1 MLRRGSKLTTEQF
14 RVAYPSWGDL
24 LTLLGVFIVATVL
37 GSLLTGVLQKIG
49 SVSVGFG
56 AFLGYVIQFSLVIIF
71 GLFQR
76 KIRSPKETRLLK
88 FGLAKL
94 DFVIILWGTIMVLAT
109 GVVIEPLLNLFPE
122 TYLDRLGNIMA
133 AGGWM
138 MFTSIVIAPIM
149 EEILF
154 RGILQDALMRKYG
167 VFVGILI
174 ASAVFGIVH
183 IIPQQVV
190 NAFMIGIVLGYI
202 YYRTGA
208 LLPVILIHCINN
220 AISYF
225 TWMLNGETQTL
236 RQQCETLLKRRAAM
250 LETLDKM
257 AESAPGTRTYFAAKA
272 AYFYFSPAATISRE
286 EMQRYAAAWKAFRAK
301 QQKRLEEYDPL
312 KQQTVRKIG
321 DAILANGIPGDPV
334 VNWIWSQKND

>member
-1 MLRRGSKLTTEQF
+1 MLRRGGKLTTEEF

-37 GSLLTGVLQKIG
+37 GSLLTGILQKIG
-49 SVSVGFG
+49 SISVGFG
-56 AFLGYVIQFSLVIIF
+56 SFLGYVIQFSLVIIF

-76 KIRSPKETRLLK
+76 KNRSPKGTRLLK

-94 DFVIILWGTIMVLAT
+94 DFVIILWGTIIVLAT

-225 TWMLNGETQTL
+225 TWMLNGETLLSTREQMGNDTL
-236 RQQCETLLKRRAAM
+236 YFTVYGIACVLFVIGFVSIAIRISKEEKRRQ
-250 LETLDKM
+250 LEVSGGDG
-257 AESAPGTRTYFAAKA
+257 A
-272 AYFYFSPAATISRE
+272 
-286 EMQRYAAAWKAFRAK
+286 
-301 QQKRLEEYDPL
+301 
-312 KQQTVRKIG
+312 QTV
-321 DAILANGIPGDPV
+321 ANASSPDSGLMTEEPLVASSVSNEKTGL
-334 VNWIWSQKND
+334 NGQKTSTDHTNRVD

>member
-225 TWMLNGETQTL
+225 TWMLNGETLLSTREQMGNDTL
-236 RQQCETLLKRRAAM
+236 YFTVYGIACVLFVIGFVSIAIRISKEEKRRQ
-250 LETLDKM
+250 LEVSGGDG
-257 AESAPGTRTYFAAKA
+257 A
-272 AYFYFSPAATISRE
+272 
-286 EMQRYAAAWKAFRAK
+286 
-301 QQKRLEEYDPL
+301 
-312 KQQTVRKIG
+312 QTV
-321 DAILANGIPGDPV
+321 ANASSPDSGLMTEEPLVASSDSNEKTGL
-334 VNWIWSQKND
+334 NGQKTSTDHTNRVD

>member
-56 AFLGYVIQFSLVIIF
+56 SFLGYVIQFSLVIIF

-183 IIPQQVV
+183 LIPQQVV

-225 TWMLNGETQTL
+225 TWMLNGETLLSTREQMGNDTL
-236 RQQCETLLKRRAAM
+236 YFTVYGIACVLFVIGFVSIAIRISKEEKRRQ
-250 LETLDKM
+250 LEVSGGDG
-257 AESAPGTRTYFAAKA
+257 A
-272 AYFYFSPAATISRE
+272 
-286 EMQRYAAAWKAFRAK
+286 
-301 QQKRLEEYDPL
+301 
-312 KQQTVRKIG
+312 QTV
-321 DAILANGIPGDPV
+321 ANASSPDSGLMTEEPLVASSVSNEKTGL
-334 VNWIWSQKND
+334 NGQKTSTDHTNRVD

>member
-37 GSLLTGVLQKIG
+37 GSLLIGVLQKIG

-183 IIPQQVV
+183 LIPQQVV

-225 TWMLNGETQTL
+225 TWMLNGETLLSTREQMGNDTL
-236 RQQCETLLKRRAAM
+236 YFTVYGIACVLFVIGFVSIAIRISKEEKRRQ
-250 LETLDKM
+250 LEVSGGDG
-257 AESAPGTRTYFAAKA
+257 A
-272 AYFYFSPAATISRE
+272 
-286 EMQRYAAAWKAFRAK
+286 
-301 QQKRLEEYDPL
+301 
-312 KQQTVRKIG
+312 QTV
-321 DAILANGIPGDPV
+321 ANASSPDSGLMTEEPLVASSVSNEKTGL
-334 VNWIWSQKND
+334 NGQKTSTDHTNRVD

>member
-1 MLRRGSKLTTEQF
+1 MLRRGSKLTTEEF

-37 GSLLTGVLQKIG
+37 GSLLTGILQKIG

-56 AFLGYVIQFSLVIIF
+56 SFLGYVIQFSLVIIF

-76 KIRSPKETRLLK
+76 KIRSPKGTRLLK

-183 IIPQQVV
+183 LIPQQVV

-225 TWMLNGETQTL
+225 TWMLNGETLLSTREQMGNDTL
-236 RQQCETLLKRRAAM
+236 YFTVYGIACVLFVIGFVSIAIRISKEEKRRQLEVSGGDSTQNAANASSPDSG
-250 LETLDKM
+250 LSTEVSLD
-257 AESAPGTRTYFAAKA
+257 ASSASNEKTGLNG
-272 AYFYFSPAATISRE
+272 
-286 EMQRYAAAWKAFRAK
+286 
-301 QQKRLEEYDPL
+301 QKTSTDHTNRVD
-312 KQQTVRKIG
+312 
-321 DAILANGIPGDPV
+321 
-334 VNWIWSQKND
+334 

>member
-37 GSLLTGVLQKIG
+37 GSLLTGILQKIG

-56 AFLGYVIQFSLVIIF
+56 SFLGYVIQFSLVIIF

-76 KIRSPKETRLLK
+76 KIRSPKGTRLLK

-183 IIPQQVV
+183 LIPQQVV

-225 TWMLNGETQTL
+225 TWMLNGETLLSTREQMGNDTL
-236 RQQCETLLKRRAAM
+236 YFTVYGIACVLFVIGFVSIAIRISKEEKRRQ
-250 LETLDKM
+250 LEVLGGDG
-257 AESAPGTRTYFAAKA
+257 A
-272 AYFYFSPAATISRE
+272 
-286 EMQRYAAAWKAFRAK
+286 
-301 QQKRLEEYDPL
+301 
-312 KQQTVRKIG
+312 QTV
-321 DAILANGIPGDPV
+321 ANASSPDSGLMTEEPLVASSVSNEKTGL
-334 VNWIWSQKND
+334 NGQKTSTDHTNRVD

>member
-183 IIPQQVV
+183 LIPQQVV

-225 TWMLNGETQTL
+225 TWMLNGG
-236 RQQCETLLKRRAAM
+236 TLLSTREQMGNDTLYFTVYGIACVLFVIGFVSIAIRISKEEKRRQ
-250 LETLDKM
+250 LEVSGGDG
-257 AESAPGTRTYFAAKA
+257 A
-272 AYFYFSPAATISRE
+272 
-286 EMQRYAAAWKAFRAK
+286 
-301 QQKRLEEYDPL
+301 
-312 KQQTVRKIG
+312 QTV
-321 DAILANGIPGDPV
+321 ANASSPDSGLMTEEPLVASSVSNEKTGL
-334 VNWIWSQKND
+334 NGQKTSTDHTNRVD

>member
-37 GSLLTGVLQKIG
+37 GSLLTGILQKMG

-56 AFLGYVIQFSLVIIF
+56 SFLGYVIQFSLVIIF

-183 IIPQQVV
+183 LIPQQVV

-225 TWMLNGETQTL
+225 TWMLNGETLLSTREQMGNDTL
-236 RQQCETLLKRRAAM
+236 YFTVYGIACVLFVIGFVSIAIRISKEEKRRQ
-250 LETLDKM
+250 LEVSGGDG
-257 AESAPGTRTYFAAKA
+257 A
-272 AYFYFSPAATISRE
+272 
-286 EMQRYAAAWKAFRAK
+286 
-301 QQKRLEEYDPL
+301 
-312 KQQTVRKIG
+312 QTV
-321 DAILANGIPGDPV
+321 ANASSPDSGLMTEEPLVASSVSNEKTGL
-334 VNWIWSQKND
+334 NGQKTSTDHTNRVD

>member
-1 MLRRGSKLTTEQF
+1 MLRRGSKLTTEEF

-37 GSLLTGVLQKIG
+37 GSLLTGILQKIG

-56 AFLGYVIQFSLVIIF
+56 SFLGYVIQFSLVIIF

-225 TWMLNGETQTL
+225 TWMLNGETLLSTREQMGNDTL
-236 RQQCETLLKRRAAM
+236 YFTVYGIACVLFVIGFVSIAIRISKEEKRRQLEVSGGDSTQNASSLDSGFSTDVS
-250 LETLDKM
+250 LETV
-257 AESAPGTRTYFAAKA
+257 
-272 AYFYFSPAATISRE
+272 PASNEKTSLNG
-286 EMQRYAAAWKAFRAK
+286 
-301 QQKRLEEYDPL
+301 QKTSTDHTNRVD
-312 KQQTVRKIG
+312 
-321 DAILANGIPGDPV
+321 
-334 VNWIWSQKND
+334 

>member
-37 GSLLTGVLQKIG
+37 GSLLTGILQKMG

-76 KIRSPKETRLLK
+76 KIRSPKGTRLLK

-94 DFVIILWGTIMVLAT
+94 DFVIILWGTIIVLAT

-225 TWMLNGETQTL
+225 TWMLNGG
-236 RQQCETLLKRRAAM
+236 TLLSTREQMGNDTLYFTVYGIACVLFVIGFVSIAIRISKEEKRRQ
-250 LETLDKM
+250 LEVSGGD
-257 AESAPGTRTYFAAKA
+257 SAQNVANAS
-272 AYFYFSPAATISRE
+272 SPDSGLMTE
-286 EMQRYAAAWKAFRAK
+286 EPLVASSVSNEKTGLNG
-301 QQKRLEEYDPL
+301 QKTSTDHTNRVD
-312 KQQTVRKIG
+312 
-321 DAILANGIPGDPV
+321 
-334 VNWIWSQKND
+334 

>member
-1 MLRRGSKLTTEQF
+1 MLRRGGKLTTEEF

-37 GSLLTGVLQKIG
+37 GSLLTGILQKIG

-56 AFLGYVIQFSLVIIF
+56 SFLGYVIQFSLVIIF

-76 KIRSPKETRLLK
+76 KIRSPKGTRLLK

-183 IIPQQVV
+183 LIPQQVV

-225 TWMLNGETQTL
+225 TWMLNGETLLSTREQMGNDTL
-236 RQQCETLLKRRAAM
+236 YFTVYGIACVLFVIGFVSIAIRISKEEKRRQ
-250 LETLDKM
+250 LEVSGGDG
-257 AESAPGTRTYFAAKA
+257 A
-272 AYFYFSPAATISRE
+272 
-286 EMQRYAAAWKAFRAK
+286 
-301 QQKRLEEYDPL
+301 
-312 KQQTVRKIG
+312 QTV
-321 DAILANGIPGDPV
+321 ANASSPDSGLMTEEPLVASSVSNEKTGL
-334 VNWIWSQKND
+334 NGQKTSTDHTNRVD

>member
-1 MLRRGSKLTTEQF
+1 MLRRGGKLTTEEF

-37 GSLLTGVLQKIG
+37 GSLLTGILQKMG

-56 AFLGYVIQFSLVIIF
+56 SFLGYVIQFSLVIIF

-76 KIRSPKETRLLK
+76 KNRSPKGTRLLK

-94 DFVIILWGTIMVLAT
+94 DFVIILWGTIIVLAT

-225 TWMLNGETQTL
+225 TWMLNGGILLSTREQMGNDTL
-236 RQQCETLLKRRAAM
+236 YFTVYGIACVLFVIGFVSIAIRISKEEKHRQ
-250 LETLDKM
+250 LEVSGGDG
-257 AESAPGTRTYFAAKA
+257 A
-272 AYFYFSPAATISRE
+272 
-286 EMQRYAAAWKAFRAK
+286 
-301 QQKRLEEYDPL
+301 
-312 KQQTVRKIG
+312 QTV
-321 DAILANGIPGDPV
+321 ANASSPDSGLMTEEPLVASSVSNEKTGL
-334 VNWIWSQKND
+334 NGQKTSTDHTNRVD

>member
-183 IIPQQVV
+183 LIPQQVV

-225 TWMLNGETQTL
+225 TWMLNGETLLSTREQMGNDTL
-236 RQQCETLLKRRAAM
+236 YFTVYGIACVLFVIGFVSIAIRISKEEKRRQ
-250 LETLDKM
+250 LEVSGGDG
-257 AESAPGTRTYFAAKA
+257 A
-272 AYFYFSPAATISRE
+272 
-286 EMQRYAAAWKAFRAK
+286 
-301 QQKRLEEYDPL
+301 
-312 KQQTVRKIG
+312 QTV
-321 DAILANGIPGDPV
+321 ANASSPDSGLMTEEPLVASSVSNEKTGL
-334 VNWIWSQKND
+334 NGQKTSTDHTNRAD

>member
-37 GSLLTGVLQKIG
+37 GSLLTGILQKIG

-76 KIRSPKETRLLK
+76 KIRSPKGTRLLK

-122 TYLDRLGNIMA
+122 TNLDRLGNIMA

-183 IIPQQVV
+183 LIPQQVV

-225 TWMLNGETQTL
+225 TWMLNGETLLSTREQMGNDTL
-236 RQQCETLLKRRAAM
+236 YFTVYGIACVLFVIGFVSIALRISKEEKRRQLEVLGGDSTQHAANASSPDSGLSTDVS
-250 LETLDKM
+250 LETV
-257 AESAPGTRTYFAAKA
+257 
-272 AYFYFSPAATISRE
+272 PASNEKTSLNG
-286 EMQRYAAAWKAFRAK
+286 
-301 QQKRLEEYDPL
+301 QKTSTDHTNRVD
-312 KQQTVRKIG
+312 
-321 DAILANGIPGDPV
+321 
-334 VNWIWSQKND
+334 

>member
-183 IIPQQVV
+183 IIPQHVV

-225 TWMLNGETQTL
+225 TWMLNGETLLSTREQMGNDTL
-236 RQQCETLLKRRAAM
+236 YFTVYGIACVLFVIGFVSIAIRISKEEKRRQ
-250 LETLDKM
+250 LEVSGGDG
-257 AESAPGTRTYFAAKA
+257 A
-272 AYFYFSPAATISRE
+272 
-286 EMQRYAAAWKAFRAK
+286 
-301 QQKRLEEYDPL
+301 
-312 KQQTVRKIG
+312 QTV
-321 DAILANGIPGDPV
+321 ANASSPDSGLMTEEPLVASSVSNEKTGL
-334 VNWIWSQKND
+334 NGQKTSTDHTNRVD

>member
-1 MLRRGSKLTTEQF
+1 MLRRGGKLTAEEF

-37 GSLLTGVLQKIG
+37 GSLLTGILQKMG

-56 AFLGYVIQFSLVIIF
+56 SFLGYVIQFSLVIIF

-76 KIRSPKETRLLK
+76 KIRSPKGTRLLK

-183 IIPQQVV
+183 LIPQQVV

-202 YYRTGA
+202 FYRTGA

-225 TWMLNGETQTL
+225 TWMLNGETLLSTREQMGNDTL
-236 RQQCETLLKRRAAM
+236 YFTVYGIACVLFVIGFVSIAIRISKEEKRRQ
-250 LETLDKM
+250 LEVSGGDG
-257 AESAPGTRTYFAAKA
+257 A
-272 AYFYFSPAATISRE
+272 
-286 EMQRYAAAWKAFRAK
+286 
-301 QQKRLEEYDPL
+301 
-312 KQQTVRKIG
+312 QTV
-321 DAILANGIPGDPV
+321 ANASSPDSGLMTEEPLVASSVSNEKTGL
-334 VNWIWSQKND
+334 NGQKTSTDHTNRVD

>member
-1 MLRRGSKLTTEQF
+1 MLRRGGKLTTEEF

-37 GSLLTGVLQKIG
+37 GSLLTGILQKMG

-56 AFLGYVIQFSLVIIF
+56 SFLGYVIQFSLVIIF

-76 KIRSPKETRLLK
+76 KIRSPQGTRLLK

-225 TWMLNGETQTL
+225 TWMLNGETLLSTREQMGNDTL
-236 RQQCETLLKRRAAM
+236 YFTVYGIACVLFVIGFVSIAIRISKEEKRRQ
-250 LETLDKM
+250 LEVSGGDG
-257 AESAPGTRTYFAAKA
+257 A
-272 AYFYFSPAATISRE
+272 
-286 EMQRYAAAWKAFRAK
+286 
-301 QQKRLEEYDPL
+301 
-312 KQQTVRKIG
+312 QTV
-321 DAILANGIPGDPV
+321 ANASSPDSGLMTEEPLVASSVSNEKTGL
-334 VNWIWSQKND
+334 NGQKTSTDHTNRVD

>member
-49 SVSVGFG
+49 NVSVGFG

-154 RGILQDALMRKYG
+154 RGILHDALMRKYG

-183 IIPQQVV
+183 LIPQQVV

-225 TWMLNGETQTL
+225 TWMLNGETLLSTREQMGNDTL
-236 RQQCETLLKRRAAM
+236 YFTVYGIACVLFVIGFVSIAIRISKEEKRRQ
-250 LETLDKM
+250 LEVSGGDG
-257 AESAPGTRTYFAAKA
+257 A
-272 AYFYFSPAATISRE
+272 
-286 EMQRYAAAWKAFRAK
+286 
-301 QQKRLEEYDPL
+301 
-312 KQQTVRKIG
+312 QTV
-321 DAILANGIPGDPV
+321 ANASSPDSGLMTEEPLVASSVSNEKTGL
-334 VNWIWSQKND
+334 NGQKTSTDHTNRVD

>member
-183 IIPQQVV
+183 LIPQQVV

-225 TWMLNGETQTL
+225 TWMLNGETLLSTREQMGNDTL
-236 RQQCETLLKRRAAM
+236 YFTVYGIACVLFVIGFVSIAIRISKEEKRRQ
-250 LETLDKM
+250 LEVSGGDG
-257 AESAPGTRTYFAAKA
+257 A
-272 AYFYFSPAATISRE
+272 
-286 EMQRYAAAWKAFRAK
+286 
-301 QQKRLEEYDPL
+301 
-312 KQQTVRKIG
+312 QTV
-321 DAILANGIPGDPV
+321 ANASSPDSGLMTEEPLVASSASNEKTGL
-334 VNWIWSQKND
+334 NGQKTSTDHTNRVD

>member
-1 MLRRGSKLTTEQF
+1 MLRRGSKLTTEEF

-24 LTLLGVFIVATVL
+24 LILLGVFIVATVL
-37 GSLLTGVLQKIG
+37 GSLLTGILQKIG

-56 AFLGYVIQFSLVIIF
+56 SFLGYVIQFSLVIIF

-76 KIRSPKETRLLK
+76 KIRSPKGTRLLK

-225 TWMLNGETQTL
+225 TWMLNGETLLSTREQMGNDTL
-236 RQQCETLLKRRAAM
+236 YFTVYGIACVLFVIGFVSIAIRISKEEKRRQ
-250 LETLDKM
+250 LEVSGGDG
-257 AESAPGTRTYFAAKA
+257 A
-272 AYFYFSPAATISRE
+272 
-286 EMQRYAAAWKAFRAK
+286 
-301 QQKRLEEYDPL
+301 
-312 KQQTVRKIG
+312 QTV
-321 DAILANGIPGDPV
+321 ANASSPDSGLMTEEPLVASSVSNEKTGL
-334 VNWIWSQKND
+334 NGQKTSTDHTNRVD

>member
-183 IIPQQVV
+183 LIPQQVV

-225 TWMLNGETQTL
+225 TWMLNGETLLSTREQMGNDTL
-236 RQQCETLLKRRAAM
+236 YFTVYGIACVLFVIGFVSIAIRISKEEKRRQLEVSGGDGAQNAAN
-250 LETLDKM
+250 
-257 AESAPGTRTYFAAKA
+257 AS
-272 AYFYFSPAATISRE
+272 SPDSGLMTE
-286 EMQRYAAAWKAFRAK
+286 EPLVASSVSNEKTGLNG
-301 QQKRLEEYDPL
+301 QKTSTDHTNRVD
-312 KQQTVRKIG
+312 
-321 DAILANGIPGDPV
+321 
-334 VNWIWSQKND
+334 

>member
-1 MLRRGSKLTTEQF
+1 MLRRGSKLTTEEF

-37 GSLLTGVLQKIG
+37 GSLLTGILQKIG

-56 AFLGYVIQFSLVIIF
+56 SFLGYVIQFSLVIIF

-76 KIRSPKETRLLK
+76 KIRSPKGTRLLK

-225 TWMLNGETQTL
+225 TWMLNGETLLSTREQMGNDTL
-236 RQQCETLLKRRAAM
+236 YFTVYGIACVLFVIGFVSIAIRISKEEKRRQ
-250 LETLDKM
+250 LEVSGGDG
-257 AESAPGTRTYFAAKA
+257 A
-272 AYFYFSPAATISRE
+272 
-286 EMQRYAAAWKAFRAK
+286 
-301 QQKRLEEYDPL
+301 
-312 KQQTVRKIG
+312 QTV
-321 DAILANGIPGDPV
+321 ANASSPDSGLMTEEPLVASSVSNEKTGL
-334 VNWIWSQKND
+334 NGQKTSTDHTNRVD

>member
-122 TYLDRLGNIMA
+122 TYWDRLGNIMA

-183 IIPQQVV
+183 LIPQQVV

-225 TWMLNGETQTL
+225 TWMLNGETLLSTREQMGNDTL
-236 RQQCETLLKRRAAM
+236 YFTVYGIACVLFVIGFVSIAIRISKEEKRRQ
-250 LETLDKM
+250 LEVSGGDG
-257 AESAPGTRTYFAAKA
+257 A
-272 AYFYFSPAATISRE
+272 
-286 EMQRYAAAWKAFRAK
+286 
-301 QQKRLEEYDPL
+301 
-312 KQQTVRKIG
+312 QTV
-321 DAILANGIPGDPV
+321 ANASSPDSGLMTEEPLVASSVSNEKTGL
-334 VNWIWSQKND
+334 NGQKTSTDHTNRVD

>member
-1 MLRRGSKLTTEQF
+1 MLRRDSKLTTEQF

-37 GSLLTGVLQKIG
+37 GSLLTGILQKIG

-76 KIRSPKETRLLK
+76 KIRSPKGTRLLK

-94 DFVIILWGTIMVLAT
+94 DFVIILWGTIIVLAT

-183 IIPQQVV
+183 LIPQQVV

-225 TWMLNGETQTL
+225 TWMLNGG
-236 RQQCETLLKRRAAM
+236 TLLSTREQMGNDTLYFTVYGIACVLFVIGFVSIAIRISKEEKRRQ
-250 LETLDKM
+250 LEVSGGDG
-257 AESAPGTRTYFAAKA
+257 A
-272 AYFYFSPAATISRE
+272 
-286 EMQRYAAAWKAFRAK
+286 
-301 QQKRLEEYDPL
+301 
-312 KQQTVRKIG
+312 QTV
-321 DAILANGIPGDPV
+321 ANASSPDSGLMTEEPLVASSVSNEKTGL
-334 VNWIWSQKND
+334 NGQKTSTDHTNRVD

>member
-76 KIRSPKETRLLK
+76 KIRSPQGTRLLK

-183 IIPQQVV
+183 LIPQQVV

-225 TWMLNGETQTL
+225 TWMLNGETLLSTREQMGNDTL
-236 RQQCETLLKRRAAM
+236 YFTVYGIACVLFVIGFVSIAIRISKEEKRRQ
-250 LETLDKM
+250 LEVSGGDG
-257 AESAPGTRTYFAAKA
+257 A
-272 AYFYFSPAATISRE
+272 
-286 EMQRYAAAWKAFRAK
+286 
-301 QQKRLEEYDPL
+301 
-312 KQQTVRKIG
+312 QTV
-321 DAILANGIPGDPV
+321 ANASSPDSGLMTEEPLVASSVSNEKTGL
-334 VNWIWSQKND
+334 NGQKTSTDHTNRVD

>member
-37 GSLLTGVLQKIG
+37 GSLLTGILQKIG

-56 AFLGYVIQFSLVIIF
+56 SFLGYVIQFSLVIIF

-76 KIRSPKETRLLK
+76 KIRSPKGTRLLK

-183 IIPQQVV
+183 LIPQQVV

-225 TWMLNGETQTL
+225 TWMLNGETLLSTREQMGNDTL
-236 RQQCETLLKRRAAM
+236 YFTVYGIACVLFVIGFVSIAIRISKEEKRRQ
-250 LETLDKM
+250 LEVSGGDG
-257 AESAPGTRTYFAAKA
+257 A
-272 AYFYFSPAATISRE
+272 
-286 EMQRYAAAWKAFRAK
+286 
-301 QQKRLEEYDPL
+301 
-312 KQQTVRKIG
+312 QTVANASSPDSVLMTEVPL
-321 DAILANGIPGDPV
+321 DASSASNEKTGLNG
-334 VNWIWSQKND
+334 QKTSTDHTNRVD

>member
-183 IIPQQVV
+183 LIPQQVV

-225 TWMLNGETQTL
+225 TWMLNGG
-236 RQQCETLLKRRAAM
+236 TLLSTREQMGNDTLYFTVYGIACVLFVIGFVSIAIRISKEEKRRQ
-250 LETLDKM
+250 LEVSGGDG
-257 AESAPGTRTYFAAKA
+257 A
-272 AYFYFSPAATISRE
+272 
-286 EMQRYAAAWKAFRAK
+286 
-301 QQKRLEEYDPL
+301 
-312 KQQTVRKIG
+312 QTV
-321 DAILANGIPGDPV
+321 ANASSPDSGLMTEEPLVASSVSNEKTGL
-334 VNWIWSQKND
+334 NEQKTSTDHTNRVD

>member
-1 MLRRGSKLTTEQF
+1 MLRRGGKLTTEEF

-183 IIPQQVV
+183 LIPQQVV

-225 TWMLNGETQTL
+225 TWMLNGETLLSTREQMGNDTL
-236 RQQCETLLKRRAAM
+236 YFTVYGIACVLFVIGFVSIAIRISKEEKRRQ
-250 LETLDKM
+250 LEVSGGDG
-257 AESAPGTRTYFAAKA
+257 A
-272 AYFYFSPAATISRE
+272 
-286 EMQRYAAAWKAFRAK
+286 
-301 QQKRLEEYDPL
+301 
-312 KQQTVRKIG
+312 QTV
-321 DAILANGIPGDPV
+321 ANASSPDSGLMTEEPLVASSVSNEKTGL
-334 VNWIWSQKND
+334 NGQKTSTNHTNRVD

>member
-37 GSLLTGVLQKIG
+37 GSILTGVLQKIG

-76 KIRSPKETRLLK
+76 KIRSPKGTRLLK

-202 YYRTGA
+202 YYLTGA

-225 TWMLNGETQTL
+225 TWMLNGETLLSTREQMGNDTL
-236 RQQCETLLKRRAAM
+236 YFTVYGIACALFVIGFVSIAIRISKEEKRCQ
-250 LETLDKM
+250 LEVSGGDG
-257 AESAPGTRTYFAAKA
+257 A
-272 AYFYFSPAATISRE
+272 
-286 EMQRYAAAWKAFRAK
+286 
-301 QQKRLEEYDPL
+301 
-312 KQQTVRKIG
+312 QTV
-321 DAILANGIPGDPV
+321 ANASSPDSGLMTEEPLVASSVSNEKTGL
-334 VNWIWSQKND
+334 NGQKTSTDHTNRVD

>member
-1 MLRRGSKLTTEQF
+1 MLRRGGKLTTEEF

-37 GSLLTGVLQKIG
+37 GSLLTGILQKIG
-49 SVSVGFG
+49 SISVGFG
-56 AFLGYVIQFSLVIIF
+56 SFLGYVIQFSLVIIF

-76 KIRSPKETRLLK
+76 KIRSPQGTRLLK

-225 TWMLNGETQTL
+225 TWMLNGETLLSTREQMGNDTLYFTVYGIACVLFVIGFVSIALRISKEEKL
-236 RQQCETLLKRRAAM
+236 RQLEMSGGDSTQNAANASNPDSG
-250 LETLDKM
+250 LTTEVSLD
-257 AESAPGTRTYFAAKA
+257 ASSASNEKKA
-272 AYFYFSPAATISRE
+272 
-286 EMQRYAAAWKAFRAK
+286 
-301 QQKRLEEYDPL
+301 
-312 KQQTVRKIG
+312 
-321 DAILANGIPGDPV
+321 
-334 VNWIWSQKND
+334 